1 MLKIKKR
8 ATFTRLAFLL
18 MLTAPLHGFAQN
30 MSFSEVTRYDM
41 RNQLHEDEFTLISL
55 GDRQVPILIMES
67 EQVITKGV
75 VFIIGDADMAF
86 GRTNSL
92 TQVAD
97 ALPAIGWATV
107 TMPSLGLSQV
117 SNVVLPIPENKDE
130 QTENKQAEADVQD
143 DIPVSNTET
152 ETETEAAPAPDL
164 LESSVS
170 EITSETTIANSRSQV
185 GGISEADLVIYSLEI
200 AAYLESAFEHM
211 QATMGHRIVI
221 SQGIT
226 AATIMK
232 LSAEGNEAAKNIDA
246 IIINNPYWPIRKLNN
261 KIPMI
266 VAQTPM
272 PLLDLISAQDN
283 NWSKQTQSKRKTK
296 AMTELKEIYRQSEV
310 VGQTLDQAQMEYIAR
325 LLKGWTT
332 YLGW

>member
-143 DIPVSNTET
+143 DIQ
-152 ETETEAAPAPDL
+152 
-164 LESSVS
+164 SV
-170 EITSETTIANSRSQV
+170 TQRQRQRQRQ
-185 GGISEADLVIYSLEI
+185 
-200 AAYLESAFEHM
+200 H
-211 QATMGHRIVI
+211 Q
-221 SQGIT
+221 
-226 AATIMK
+226 
-232 LSAEGNEAAKNIDA
+232 
-246 IIINNPYWPIRKLNN
+246 
-261 KIPMI
+261 
-266 VAQTPM
+266 
-272 PLLDLISAQDN
+272 PL
-283 NWSKQTQSKRKTK
+283 
-296 AMTELKEIYRQSEV
+296 
-310 VGQTLDQAQMEYIAR
+310 
-325 LLKGWTT
+325 T
-332 YLGW
+332 Y